1 MSARL
6 LSGCPLCFSWP
17 APYRFW
23 ARRGRLLPLA
33 ATAKPAG
40 NERERHLALRSR
52 ARDFLLA
59 LLVAVPAAFHSAADC
74 QGVMFA
80 RAVMFRM
87 AIYTPALAI
96 PLGLL
101 LSSIIYLR
109 RRAG

>member
-1 MSARL
+1 MSESDTSR
-6 LSGCPLCFSWP
+6 
-17 APYRFW
+17 YV
-23 ARRGRLLPLA
+23 
-33 ATAKPAG
+33 
-40 NERERHLALRSR
+40 LAL
-52 ARDFLLA
+52 AIFLLA